1 MKITALFTESRPHA
15 NFLHAKISGTRV
27 EVISKDEYLGTY
39 NIVDDSGTFI
49 AYSNELTEPSCPLG
63 LIDAKQRVLGK

>member
-27 EVISKDEYLGTY
+27 EVISKDEYGTY